1 VLSPAVRAIAAPT
14 LTPESWTC
22 CARASAPAGRSSMS
36 VRGDFL
42 ARHFTR
48 SFELFASCLTAPRL
62 DVEEVERERQLQL
75 QHIRNRDDRPTGL
88 AFHQFG
94 RALWT
99 RHPYRLHPHGEE
111 ETLSALTREAL
122 ADYHRSWLRPDQLV
136 LAVVG
141 DVDADEV
148 IRQAEA
154 LFPRRE
160 DPAPERPVIPIEP

>member
-1 VLSPAVRAIAAPT
+1 GGLRYETPEDNGLTALLSRVLSRGAGDLGAHAFT
-14 LTPESWTC
+14 EELDLLS
-22 CARASAPAGRSSMS
+22 ASISATAGRSSMS

-111 ETLSALTREAL
+111 RPSPRSPGRPSPTTTAPGCARTSWCW
-122 ADYHRSWLRPDQLV
+122 RSWGMSTRS
-136 LAVVG
+136 
-141 DVDADEV
+141 E
-148 IRQAEA
+148 E
-154 LFPRRE
+154 
-160 DPAPERPVIPIEP
+160 